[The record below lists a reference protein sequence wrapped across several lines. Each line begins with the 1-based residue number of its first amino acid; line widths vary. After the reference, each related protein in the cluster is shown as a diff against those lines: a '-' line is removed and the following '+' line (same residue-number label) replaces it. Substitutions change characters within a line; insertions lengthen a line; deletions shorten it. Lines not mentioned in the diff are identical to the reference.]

1 MSDSEETEKESGSA
15 NTEESLNCS
24 DEASANTEESL
35 NCSDEAS
42 ANAEESLNCSDEAS
56 EDNQCKATENVQNLL
71 AEIES
76 LRDKVLRAEA
86 EMQNVR
92 RRADRDV
99 ENAHKF
105 GLERL
110 VQQILPVVDS
120 LEKAL
125 EARTNQE
132 DPVIQGVELTFKLL
146 QDLMSKESINVI
158 DPLGEPFDPNLHEA
172 MSMIENRELEP
183 NSVFAVVQ
191 KGYTLNERL
200 VRPAMVMV
208 TKAPNEE

>member
-1 MSDSEETEKESGSA
+1 MSDSEETDKESISDI
-15 NTEESLNCS
+15 TEEILHCS
-24 DEASANTEESL
+24 EEASANT
-35 NCSDEAS
+35 
-42 ANAEESLNCSDEAS
+42 EESLNCSDEAS
-56 EDNQCKATENVQNLL
+56 EDNQCKATENVQDLL

-99 ENAHKF
+99 ENAHRF

-125 EARTNQE
+125 EAKTNQD

-208 TKAPNEE
+208 TKTPNEE

>member
-1 MSDSEETEKESGSA
+1 MSDSEETEKGSASA
-15 NTEESLNCS
+15 NTEEILHCS
-24 DEASANTEESL
+24 DEASANTEEPL
-35 NCSDEAS
+35 H
-42 ANAEESLNCSDEAS
+42 CSDEAS
-56 EDNQCKATENVQNLL
+56 EDTQCKATENVQDLL

-125 EARTNQE
+125 EAKTNQD

>member
-1 MSDSEETEKESGSA
+1 MSDSEETEKGNVSA
-15 NTEESLNCS
+15 NTEEP
-24 DEASANTEESL
+24 
-35 NCSDEAS
+35 
-42 ANAEESLNCSDEAS
+42 LNCSDEAS
-56 EDNQCKATENVQNLL
+56 ESNQCKATENVQDLL

-76 LRDKVLRAEA
+76 LRDKILRAEA

-125 EARTNQE
+125 EAKTNQD

-191 KGYTLNERL
+191 KGYTLNDRL

>member
-1 MSDSEETEKESGSA
+1 MSDSEETEKGSVSA
-15 NTEESLNCS
+15 NTEEILHCS
-24 DEASANTEESL
+24 DEASANTEEPL
-35 NCSDEAS
+35 H
-42 ANAEESLNCSDEAS
+42 CSDEAS
-56 EDNQCKATENVQNLL
+56 EDIQCKANENVQDLL

-125 EARTNQE
+125 EAKTNQD

>member
-1 MSDSEETEKESGSA
+1 MSDSEETEKGSVST
-15 NTEESLNCS
+15 NTDEPLHCS
-24 DEASANTEESL
+24 DEASAG
-35 NCSDEAS
+35 
-42 ANAEESLNCSDEAS
+42 
-56 EDNQCKATENVQNLL
+56 NQCKATENVQDLL
-71 AEIES
+71 SEIEG

-110 VQQILPVVDS
+110 VQQMLPVVDS

-125 EARTNQE
+125 EAKTNQD

-172 MSMIENRELEP
+172 MSMIENSELEP

>member
-1 MSDSEETEKESGSA
+1 MSDSEETEKKSGSA

-42 ANAEESLNCSDEAS
+42 D
-56 EDNQCKATENVQNLL
+56 DNQCKATENAQNLL

-146 QDLMSKESINVI
+146 QDLMSKESIDVI

>member
-1 MSDSEETEKESGSA
+1 MSDSEEIEKESVSA
-15 NTEESLNCS
+15 NTEEILHCS
-24 DEASANTEESL
+24 DEASANTEEP
-35 NCSDEAS
+35 
-42 ANAEESLNCSDEAS
+42 LNCSDEAS
-56 EDNQCKATENVQNLL
+56 EDKQCKATENVQDLL

-92 RRADRDV
+92 RRADKDV

-125 EARTNQE
+125 EAKTNQD

-158 DPLGEPFDPNLHEA
+158 DPIGEPFDPNLHEA
-172 MSMIENRELEP
+172 MSMIENSELEP

>member
-1 MSDSEETEKESGSA
+1 MPINLVWSD
-15 NTEESLNCS
+15 LCS
-24 DEASANTEESL
+24 
-35 NCSDEAS
+35 
-42 ANAEESLNCSDEAS
+42 
-56 EDNQCKATENVQNLL
+56 
-71 AEIES
+71 
-76 LRDKVLRAEA
+76 R
-86 EMQNVR
+86 
-92 RRADRDV
+92 
-99 ENAHKF
+99 
-105 GLERL
+105 
-110 VQQILPVVDS
+110 ILPVVDS

-125 EARTNQE
+125 EAKTNQD

>member
-1 MSDSEETEKESGSA
+1 M
-15 NTEESLNCS
+15 
-24 DEASANTEESL
+24 
-35 NCSDEAS
+35 
-42 ANAEESLNCSDEAS
+42 
-56 EDNQCKATENVQNLL
+56 
-71 AEIES
+71 
-76 LRDKVLRAEA
+76 
-86 EMQNVR
+86 
-92 RRADRDV
+92 

-110 VQQILPVVDS
+110 VQHILPVVDS

-125 EARTNQE
+125 EAKTSE
-132 DPVIQGVELTFKLL
+132 DDPVIEGVKLTFKLL
-146 QDLMSKESINVI
+146 QDLLTKESIQVV

-172 MSMIENRELEP
+172 MSIVENPDMEP

-208 TKAPNEE
+208 TKTSDDNENP

>member
-42 ANAEESLNCSDEAS
+42 ANTEESLNVDEAS
-56 EDNQCKATENVQNLL
+56 DDNQCKATENVQNLL

-146 QDLMSKESINVI
+146 QDLMSKESIDVI

>member
-1 MSDSEETEKESGSA
+1 MSDSEEIEKESVSA
-15 NTEESLNCS
+15 NTEEILHCS
-24 DEASANTEESL
+24 DEASANTEEPL
-35 NCSDEAS
+35 NCSDES
-42 ANAEESLNCSDEAS
+42 S
-56 EDNQCKATENVQNLL
+56 EDNQCKATENVQDLL
-71 AEIES
+71 AEIEG

-125 EARTNQE
+125 EAKTNQD

-146 QDLMSKESINVI
+146 QDLMCKEAINVI

-172 MSMIENRELEP
+172 MSMIENSELEP

>member
-1 MSDSEETEKESGSA
+1 MSDSEETEKESFSA

-42 ANAEESLNCSDEAS
+42 
-56 EDNQCKATENVQNLL
+56 EDNQCKATENVQDLL

-125 EARTNQE
+125 EAKTNQE

>member
-42 ANAEESLNCSDEAS
+42 D
-56 EDNQCKATENVQNLL
+56 DNQCKATENVQNLL

-146 QDLMSKESINVI
+146 QDLMSKESIDVI

>member
-1 MSDSEETEKESGSA
+1 MSDSEETEKGSA
-15 NTEESLNCS
+15 SASTEEILHCS
-24 DEASANTEESL
+24 DEASANTDTEESL
-35 NCSDEAS
+35 H
-42 ANAEESLNCSDEAS
+42 CSDEAS
-56 EDNQCKATENVQNLL
+56 EDIQCKATENVQDLL

-125 EARTNQE
+125 EAKTNQD

>member
-1 MSDSEETEKESGSA
+1 MSDSEEIEKGSISA
-15 NTEESLNCS
+15 NTGEISHCS
-24 DEASANTEESL
+24 DEASANTEEAL
-35 NCSDEAS
+35 HCS
-42 ANAEESLNCSDEAS
+42 NEAS
-56 EDNQCKATENVQNLL
+56 EDNQCKATENIQDLL

-125 EARTNQE
+125 EAKTNQD

-208 TKAPNEE
+208 TKAPNED

>member
-1 MSDSEETEKESGSA
+1 MSDSEETEKESVSA
-15 NTEESLNCS
+15 NTEEILHCS
-24 DEASANTEESL
+24 DEASANTEEPL
-35 NCSDEAS
+35 NCSDES
-42 ANAEESLNCSDEAS
+42 S
-56 EDNQCKATENVQNLL
+56 EDNQCKATENVQDLL
-71 AEIES
+71 AEIEG
-76 LRDKVLRAEA
+76 LRDKDLRAEA

-125 EARTNQE
+125 EAKTNQD

-146 QDLMSKESINVI
+146 QDLMSKEAINVI

-172 MSMIENRELEP
+172 MSMIENSELEP

>member
-15 NTEESLNCS
+15 NAEESLNCS
-24 DEASANTEESL
+24 DEASANT
-35 NCSDEAS
+35 
-42 ANAEESLNCSDEAS
+42 EESLNCSDEAS

>member
-1 MSDSEETEKESGSA
+1 MSESEETEKECDSA
-15 NTEESLNCS
+15 NT
-24 DEASANTEESL
+24 DEPTRCLSQDGECNQGETANVAQ
-35 NCSDEAS
+35 D
-42 ANAEESLNCSDEAS
+42 
-56 EDNQCKATENVQNLL
+56 LL

-76 LRDKVLRAEA
+76 LKDKVLRAEA

-92 RRADRDV
+92 RRADKDV

-110 VQQILPVVDS
+110 VQHILPVVDS

-125 EARTNQE
+125 EAKTQQD
-132 DPVIQGVELTFKLL
+132 DPVIEGVELTFKLL
-146 QDLMSKESINVI
+146 QDLMSKESIQVI

-172 MSMIENRELEP
+172 MSIVENRELES

-200 VRPAMVMV
+200 VRPALVMV

>member
-1 MSDSEETEKESGSA
+1 MSDSEETEKGSVST
-15 NTEESLNCS
+15 NTDEPLHCS
-24 DEASANTEESL
+24 DEASAG
-35 NCSDEAS
+35 
-42 ANAEESLNCSDEAS
+42 
-56 EDNQCKATENVQNLL
+56 NQCKATENVQDLL
-71 AEIES
+71 SEIEG

-110 VQQILPVVDS
+110 VQQMLPVVDS

-125 EARTNQE
+125 EAKTNQD

>member
-1 MSDSEETEKESGSA
+1 MQGH
-15 NTEESLNCS
+15 
-24 DEASANTEESL
+24 
-35 NCSDEAS
+35 
-42 ANAEESLNCSDEAS
+42 
-56 EDNQCKATENVQNLL
+56 ENVQDLL

-125 EARTNQE
+125 EAKTNQD

>member
-1 MSDSEETEKESGSA
+1 MSDIKE
-15 NTEESLNCS
+15 
-24 DEASANTEESL
+24 
-35 NCSDEAS
+35 
-42 ANAEESLNCSDEAS
+42 
-56 EDNQCKATENVQNLL
+56 KATECVSADIDELSLASQEAEDLNQNETKQEVQDLL
-71 AEIES
+71 AEIEV
-76 LRDKVLRAEA
+76 LKDKVLRAEA

-92 RRADRDV
+92 RRADKDV
-99 ENAHKF
+99 ENAHRF

-110 VQQILPVVDS
+110 VQHILPIVDS

-125 EARTNQE
+125 ESKVSQD

-146 QDLMSKESINVI
+146 EDLLSKEAIQVI

-172 MSMIENRELEP
+172 MSMVEHSEMEP

-208 TKAPNEE
+208 TKAPIVE

>member
-1 MSDSEETEKESGSA
+1 MSDIEE
-15 NTEESLNCS
+15 
-24 DEASANTEESL
+24 
-35 NCSDEAS
+35 
-42 ANAEESLNCSDEAS
+42 
-56 EDNQCKATENVQNLL
+56 KATECVSADINELSLASQEAEDLNQNETKQEVQDLL
-71 AEIES
+71 AEIEV
-76 LRDKVLRAEA
+76 LKDKVLRAEA

-92 RRADRDV
+92 RRADKDV
-99 ENAHKF
+99 ENAHRF

-110 VQQILPVVDS
+110 VQHILPIVDS

-125 EARTNQE
+125 ESKISQD

-146 QDLMSKESINVI
+146 EDLLSKEAIQVI

-172 MSMIENRELEP
+172 MSMVEHSEMEP

-208 TKAPNEE
+208 TKAPIVE

>member
-1 MSDSEETEKESGSA
+1 MSDSEETDKESVSA
-15 NTEESLNCS
+15 ITEEILHCS
-24 DEASANTEESL
+24 DEASANT
-35 NCSDEAS
+35 
-42 ANAEESLNCSDEAS
+42 EESLNCSDEAS
-56 EDNQCKATENVQNLL
+56 EDNQCKATENVQDLL

-99 ENAHKF
+99 ENAHRF

-125 EARTNQE
+125 EAKTNQD

>member
-1 MSDSEETEKESGSA
+1 MSDSEETEKESVSANTEETLHCSDEAAA

-24 DEASANTEESL
+24 DEASEGNR
-35 NCSDEAS
+35 
-42 ANAEESLNCSDEAS
+42 
-56 EDNQCKATENVQNLL
+56 CKATENVQDLL
-71 AEIES
+71 SEIES

-125 EARTNQE
+125 EAKTNQE

>member
-42 ANAEESLNCSDEAS
+42 D
-56 EDNQCKATENVQNLL
+56 DNQCKATENAQNLL

-146 QDLMSKESINVI
+146 QDLMSKESIDVI

-191 KGYTLNERL
+191 KGYTLPERL

>member
-1 MSDSEETEKESGSA
+1 MR
-15 NTEESLNCS
+15 
-24 DEASANTEESL
+24 
-35 NCSDEAS
+35 
-42 ANAEESLNCSDEAS
+42 
-56 EDNQCKATENVQNLL
+56 QP
-71 AEIES
+71 
-76 LRDKVLRAEA
+76 KVLRAEA
-86 EMQNVR
+86 EMQNLR
-92 RRADRDV
+92 RRTDKDV
-99 ENAHKF
+99 ENAHKY

-110 VQQILPVVDS
+110 VQHILPVVDS

-125 EARTNQE
+125 EAKTKQD
-132 DPVIQGVELTFKLL
+132 DPVIEGVELTFKLL
-146 QDLMSKESINVI
+146 QDLMSKESIQVI

-172 MSMIENRELEP
+172 MSIVENRELES

>member
-1 MSDSEETEKESGSA
+1 MSDSEETEKESVSA
-15 NTEESLNCS
+15 NT
-24 DEASANTEESL
+24 
-35 NCSDEAS
+35 
-42 ANAEESLNCSDEAS
+42 EESLNCSDEAS
-56 EDNQCKATENVQNLL
+56 EDNQCKATENVQDLL

-125 EARTNQE
+125 EAKTNQE

>member
-1 MSDSEETEKESGSA
+1 MSGAEEET
-15 NTEESLNCS
+15 
-24 DEASANTEESL
+24 
-35 NCSDEAS
+35 
-42 ANAEESLNCSDEAS
+42 NAEVPIEEEEAGRIEEPEEPESDALNPAKEI
-56 EDNQCKATENVQNLL
+56 ERLL
-71 AEIES
+71 AEVES
-76 LRDKVLRAEA
+76 LRDQALRAEA

-92 RRADRDV
+92 RRAERDV

-110 VQQILPVVDS
+110 VQHILPVVDS

-125 EARTNQE
+125 EAKTSE
-132 DPVIQGVELTFKLL
+132 DNPVIEGVKLTFKLL
-146 QDLMSKESINVI
+146 QDLLTKESIQVV

-172 MSMIENRELEP
+172 MSIVENPDMES

-191 KGYTLNERL
+191 KGYTLNDRL

-208 TKAPNEE
+208 TKMPDDKENP

>member
-1 MSDSEETEKESGSA
+1 MSGAEEETNAEVPIEEVPIEEEETGRV
-15 NTEESLNCS
+15 EESKEPESYELNPAK
-24 DEASANTEESL
+24 EIEG
-35 NCSDEAS
+35 
-42 ANAEESLNCSDEAS
+42 
-56 EDNQCKATENVQNLL
+56 LL
-71 AEIES
+71 AEVES
-76 LRDKVLRAEA
+76 LRDQALRAEA

-92 RRADRDV
+92 RRAERDV

-110 VQQILPVVDS
+110 VQHILPVVDS

-125 EARTNQE
+125 EAKTSE
-132 DPVIQGVELTFKLL
+132 DDPVIEGVKLTFKLL
-146 QDLMSKESINVI
+146 QDLLTKESIQVV

-172 MSMIENRELEP
+172 MSIVENPDMEE

-208 TKAPNEE
+208 TKTPDDKENP

>member
-1 MSDSEETEKESGSA
+1 MSESEETEKECDSA
-15 NTEESLNCS
+15 NTDESTRCFSQGGECNQG
-24 DEASANTEESL
+24 ETANVAQ
-35 NCSDEAS
+35 D
-42 ANAEESLNCSDEAS
+42 
-56 EDNQCKATENVQNLL
+56 LL

-76 LRDKVLRAEA
+76 LKDKVLRAEA

-92 RRADRDV
+92 RRADKDV

-110 VQQILPVVDS
+110 VQHILPVVDS

-125 EARTNQE
+125 EAKTKQ
-132 DPVIQGVELTFKLL
+132 DDHVIEGVELTFKLL
-146 QDLMSKESINVI
+146 QDLMSKESIQVI

-172 MSMIENRELEP
+172 MSIVENRELES

>member
-1 MSDSEETEKESGSA
+1 MSDSEETEKGSVSA
-15 NTEESLNCS
+15 NTEEILHCS
-24 DEASANTEESL
+24 DEASANTEEPL
-35 NCSDEAS
+35 HCSDEAS
-42 ANAEESLNCSDEAS
+42 ANTEEPLHCSDEAS
-56 EDNQCKATENVQNLL
+56 EDIQCKATENVQDLL

-125 EARTNQE
+125 EAKTNQD

>member
-24 DEASANTEESL
+24 DEASANT
-35 NCSDEAS
+35 
-42 ANAEESLNCSDEAS
+42 EESLNCSDEAS

-146 QDLMSKESINVI
+146 QDLMSKESIDVI

>member
-1 MSDSEETEKESGSA
+1 MYKR
-15 NTEESLNCS
+15 
-24 DEASANTEESL
+24 
-35 NCSDEAS
+35 
-42 ANAEESLNCSDEAS
+42 
-56 EDNQCKATENVQNLL
+56 QATENVQDLL

-125 EARTNQE
+125 EAKTNQE

-158 DPLGEPFDPNLHEA
+158 DPLGDPFDPNLHEA